1 MSDKKEKLKIEFA
14 PGCFDEF
21 DGTQEELDEL
31 IKSLQNMSLDE
42 IIEQSEPLDYDD
54 IDDDVLSALNQASN
68 RTIN

>member
-14 PGCFDEF
+14 PGCFDTF

-54 IDDDVLSALNQASN
+54 VDDDVLSALNQASN